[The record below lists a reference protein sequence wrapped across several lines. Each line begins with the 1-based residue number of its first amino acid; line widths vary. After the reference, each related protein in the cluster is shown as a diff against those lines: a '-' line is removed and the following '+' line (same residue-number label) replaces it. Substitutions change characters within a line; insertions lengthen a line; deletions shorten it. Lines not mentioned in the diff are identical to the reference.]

1 MASFPVKNSLPLLDE
16 SKLKRVEPN
25 ENMPGGIL
33 LYAVSKNGESRW
45 LILVS
50 EIEIGQYKV
59 PHITRHVSFDY
70 EGLWFNYHTEL
81 RPEGWGTTISY
92 DFYIATPEQKKF
104 IIKEMTSHGIR
115 YVKALN
121 RLIER

>member
-25 ENMPGGIL
+25 ENMHGGIL
-33 LYAVSKNGESRW
+33 LYAVSKSGKSRW

-50 EIEIGQYKV
+50 EIETGRDKV
-59 PHITRHVSFDY
+59 LYINRHVSFDCKA
-70 EGLWFNYHTEL
+70 LWFNYNTEL
-81 RPEGWGTTISY
+81 IPQGWGNTAAY
-92 DFYIATPEQKKF
+92 NFYIATPEQKKF

-121 RLIER
+121 RLIKR